1 MLHITLIHISPFVGF
16 FFFFFASDLSVAVHF
31 IFIFD
36 CRYDIR
42 RKAIQEIFSFK
53 FKIGLKAAETN
64 LNINNAF
71 GPGTA
76 NEHTMQ
82 QSFKKFCKGNESLK
96 DEKHSGQPS
105 EIDNDQ
111 LRAIIKANPLPIAR
125 EVAKEHNMDYS
136 MVIWHLKQIGKV
148 KKVSKWVP
156 HV

>member
-42 RKAIQEIFSFK
+42 RKAIQGIFSFK

-64 LNINNAF
+64 LNNNNAF

-96 DEKHSGQPS
+96 DEKHSGQPLFS
-105 EIDNDQ
+105 SSSR
-111 LRAIIKANPLPIAR
+111 LLSPL
-125 EVAKEHNMDYS
+125 
-136 MVIWHLKQIGKV
+136 
-148 KKVSKWVP
+148 
-156 HV
+156 